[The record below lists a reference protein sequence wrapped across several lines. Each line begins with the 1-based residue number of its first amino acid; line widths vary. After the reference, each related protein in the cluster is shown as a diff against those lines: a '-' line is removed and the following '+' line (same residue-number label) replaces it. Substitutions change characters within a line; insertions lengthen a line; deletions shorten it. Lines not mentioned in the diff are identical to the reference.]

1 LREGWDNPN
10 VFQICK
16 LRSSGSETS
25 KLQEV
30 GRGLRLP
37 VNEYGNRVKDETF
50 HLNYFV
56 DFSESDFVKKLA
68 DEINQKSGAMSI
80 ETGYKSLNDAT
91 LITKI
96 LQKYP
101 ERFADE
107 NALLADLDG
116 KGWIK
121 RNNDFKEGGLEF
133 VRKEFP
139 LIFEGVNSNKVR
151 NNTDSPK
158 RLTVRTE
165 KYSELKAL
173 WEQLNQKVILAYQF
187 ENEAHFKT
195 LLVSFLR
202 DNAANLSP
210 EIVSQTRTQLAI
222 ENHQAQVKTSHSMT
236 YGHDLCVSTMK
247 YSDFLQDLASK
258 LIVNRTTLHHAILEA
273 ELPIN
278 DYLNPRTI
286 SLLQKNF
293 QNYLMANAMSK
304 FEIDYQTVNS
314 QIHPTKLTDKNGNA
328 LETISVS
335 DVGVLSG
342 NEAVATNYFFE
353 ALYYDSDLEKRNITT
368 DLEEVIVFTKIPKNS
383 IKIPVA
389 GGASYSPDFAYVL
402 KFKNGEQK
410 LNFIVESKGVDNEN
424 ELRQEE
430 LYKIEHAKRLFKD
443 QVQIKFE
450 TQFKGDRMIDLIKR
464 VFQG

>member
-1 LREGWDNPN
+1 
-10 VFQICK
+10 
-16 LRSSGSETS
+16 
-25 KLQEV
+25 
-30 GRGLRLP
+30 
-37 VNEYGNRVKDETF
+37 
-50 HLNYFV
+50 
-56 DFSESDFVKKLA
+56 
-68 DEINQKSGAMSI
+68 M
-80 ETGYKSLNDAT
+80 
-91 LITKI
+91 
-96 LQKYP
+96 QKYP

-107 NALLADLDG
+107 NALLAFLDDQ
-116 KGWIK
+116 GWIK

-187 ENEAHFKT
+187 KSEADFKA

-430 LYKIEHAKRLFKD
+430 FYKIEHAKRLFKD